1 MTFRAPADISESFFP
16 ELRRYLEARI
26 DEFRE
31 VPPDRQVLLESLA
44 GYIREKR
51 LRSAPVALTFICTHN
66 SRRSHL
72 SQLWAQVAAVYFGLE
87 DVQTFSGGTEATA
100 FNPRAVAA
108 MQRAGLE
115 ISKPLE
121 ETDNPKY
128 LVRAV
133 GSSEPWICYS
143 KVFDQAPN
151 PTEGYAAIMTC
162 SQADDACP
170 VVMGCEQR
178 IPIRYEDPKV
188 ADDTSD
194 EAAVYDERT
203 AQICREMLYV
213 MASV

>member
-1 MTFRAPADISESFFP
+1 MTFRTPADISESFFP
-16 ELRRYLEARI
+16 KLRQYLEARI

-31 VPPDRQVLLESLA
+31 IPPDRKVLLESLA

-51 LRSAPVALTFICTHN
+51 LQSAPVALTFICTHN

-72 SQLWAQVAAVYFGLE
+72 SQLWAHVAAVYFGLE
-87 DVQTFSGGTEATA
+87 NVQTFSGGTEATA

-128 LVRAV
+128 LVRASE
-133 GSSEPWICYS
+133 GSKPWTCYS

-194 EAAVYDERT
+194 EAAVYDERA

-213 MASV
+213 MARV

>member
-1 MTFRAPADISESFFP
+1 MTVRAPADISESFFP
-16 ELRRYLEARI
+16 KLRQYLEARI

-31 VPPDRQVLLESLA
+31 IPPDRKALLESLA

-51 LRSAPVALTFICTHN
+51 LQSAPVALTFICTHN

-87 DVQTFSGGTEATA
+87 NVQTFSGGTEATA

-128 LVRAV
+128 LVRAS
-133 GSSEPWICYS
+133 GGSEPWTCYS

-188 ADDTSD
+188 ADDSSD
-194 EAAVYDERT
+194 EAAVYDERA

-213 MASV
+213 MVSV

>member
-1 MTFRAPADISESFFP
+1 M
-16 ELRRYLEARI
+16 
-26 DEFRE
+26 
-31 VPPDRQVLLESLA
+31 
-44 GYIREKR
+44 
-51 LRSAPVALTFICTHN
+51 
-66 SRRSHL
+66 

-87 DVQTFSGGTEATA
+87 NVQTFSGGTEATA

-128 LVRAV
+128 LVRASE
-133 GSSEPWICYS
+133 GTEPWTCYS

-151 PTEGYAAIMTC
+151 PTAGYAAIMTC

-188 ADDTSD
+188 SDDTSE
-194 EAAVYDERT
+194 EAAVYDERA